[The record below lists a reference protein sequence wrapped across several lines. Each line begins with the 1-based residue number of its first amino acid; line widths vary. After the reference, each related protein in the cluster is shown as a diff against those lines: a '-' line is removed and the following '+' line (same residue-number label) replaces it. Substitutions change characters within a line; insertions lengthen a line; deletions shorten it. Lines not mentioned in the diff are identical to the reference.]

1 LPYCLSAISSGVRRR
16 KREHVMVVGDEADVL
31 VARAGVEALALAV
44 ADAVAPVFVWR
55 ERGGK
60 REVVVGVATVVFKPS
75 D

>member
-1 LPYCLSAISSGVRRR
+1 MA
-16 KREHVMVVGDEADVL
+16 VGDEADVL
-31 VARAGVEALALAV
+31 IARAGVKALALAV

-60 REVVVGVATVVFKPS
+60 REVVVGVATMVFKSS